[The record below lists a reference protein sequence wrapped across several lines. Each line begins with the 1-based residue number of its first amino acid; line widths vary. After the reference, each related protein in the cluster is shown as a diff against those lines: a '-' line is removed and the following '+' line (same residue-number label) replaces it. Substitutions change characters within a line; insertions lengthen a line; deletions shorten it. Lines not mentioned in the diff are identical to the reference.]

1 MKLPRRSM
9 LVGLGALLLS
19 IVVAVSALVH
29 ASSPFSWDFYV
40 LWVATPYLVLAAAW
54 LIPWGDPDRR
64 ARTGCVTALIV
75 LAVSHF
81 FYRDLSS
88 ATTGGLIFLY
98 LPMYLLPAGLGL
110 WALLYWLGPSAWA
123 WLSAET
129 GKLDD

>member
-1 MKLPRRSM
+1 MKLPRRSV

-19 IVVAVSALVH
+19 IFVAISALVR
-29 ASSPFSWDFYV
+29 ASSPFSWDLYA
-40 LWVATPYLVLAAAW
+40 LWVATPYLVLIPAL
-54 LIPWGDPDRR
+54 LIPWGEPDRR

-88 ATTGGLIFLY
+88 ASTGGLIFLY
-98 LPMYLLPAGLGL
+98 LPMYLLPAGLSL
-110 WALLYWLGPSAWA
+110 WAVLYLFGPSAWA